1 MAWASSNLNHWVDMI
16 SARELHR
23 ADFTSPTRSISRIFT
38 YWKFC
43 RSTHTTYQWLR
54 RLTFSLAVLAPV
66 IISLL
71 MWARPAEGSSSA
83 YKKALTFSLIGNL
96 FLWPA
101 MYVQNIRSRVRR
113 DLRICDISKL
123 TLALLERRIG
133 SNIHE
138 RILDTLRIRD
148 ATEPRDMSFGLHSLL
163 ERLPGHTELPYINDQ
178 MPLSSVYFQLTRFLL
193 HNSKSLKVLTLAA
206 CCRCQG
212 APSWV
217 PDFSWVDISDY
228 IDDGPNKAPP
238 RFRRHSPEA
247 EVTTDRRWDKISLQG
262 EADMASICTA
272 VYGTKLPFQYHTAN
286 DEVLV
291 VKGTSLG
298 CITAASLYEGRSSI
312 ETTSHSGLAMDE
324 CRVGDRVV
332 LILGVQRPLIVRND
346 GNHVKIVG
354 ATRFLYRRRP
364 SCVKQIWYWILG
376 TRDWIKY
383 GETWL
388 AHDKKRKSA
397 WKNQNGWTDSSN
409 EPHPLTYLEDFL
421 IS

>member
-1 MAWASSNLNHWVDMI
+1 
-16 SARELHR
+16 
-23 ADFTSPTRSISRIFT
+23 
-38 YWKFC
+38 
-43 RSTHTTYQWLR
+43 
-54 RLTFSLAVLAPV
+54 VLAPV

-83 YKKALTFSLIGNL
+83 YKRALLFSLMGNL

-113 DLRICDISKL
+113 DPRICDISRL

-133 SNIHE
+133 SNVHE
-138 RILDTLRIRD
+138 RILDTLRTRD

-163 ERLPGHTELPYINDQ
+163 ERLPGHTELPYINDK

-206 CCRCQG
+206 QGRCQR

-217 PDFSWVDISDY
+217 PDFSLVDDTDY
-228 IDDGPNKAPP
+228 IDDGPNRAPP
-238 RFRRHSPEA
+238 RFGKQNSKLE
-247 EVTTDRRWDKISLQG
+247 EIVDRRWDKISLQG

-272 VYGTKLPFQYHTAN
+272 VYGTRLPFQYHTTN
-286 DEVLV
+286 DEILV
-291 VKGTSLG
+291 VKGTFLG
-298 CITAASLYEGRSSI
+298 FITAVSVREGVSDI
-312 ETTSHSGLAMDE
+312 ETNLHSGLAFE
-324 CRVGDRVV
+324 GCRVGDRVV
-332 LILGVQRPLIVRND
+332 LILGVQRPLIVRDD

-364 SCVKQIWYWILG
+364 SRVKQIWYWILG

-388 AHDKKRKSA
+388 AHDKKRKNA
-397 WKNQNGWTDSSN
+397 WKKQNGGTDSSI
-409 EPHPLTYLEDFL
+409 EPQPLTYLEDFF